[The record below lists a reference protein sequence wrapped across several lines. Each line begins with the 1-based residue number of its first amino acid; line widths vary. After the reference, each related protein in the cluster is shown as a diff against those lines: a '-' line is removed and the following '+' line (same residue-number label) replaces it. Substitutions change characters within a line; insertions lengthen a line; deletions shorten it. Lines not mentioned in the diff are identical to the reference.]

1 MSEKRIDTG
10 TITLHTESFGNPDDP
25 ALLLIMGAQSSMI
38 WWEEAFCR
46 RLAETGLFVI
56 RYDNRDTGRSTT
68 CEPGQPDYGLE
79 EMAEDS
85 VSVLDAYGIGQA
97 HMMGM
102 SLGGMLA
109 QIVALRHSSRVSS
122 LVLLATSNFAAHLPP
137 MEEKVATFFVGMGEV
152 DLTDREAFIRFTI
165 DRSRVL
171 VGSKHEFDEDKTA
184 RFAAEDFDRANNPVS
199 MTNHALLAGGESEMA
214 RTAEI
219 GVPVLVIHGTE
230 DPIIPY
236 AHGEHLVRVLP
247 HAKLLTLAG
256 SGHELHEDDW
266 PIVIEAIA
274 QHIG

>member
-1 MSEKRIDTG
+1 MSEKRVETN
-10 TITLHTESFGNPDDP
+10 TITLHKENFGNPGDP

-68 CEPGQPDYGLE
+68 CEPGQPNYGLE
-79 EMAEDS
+79 DMAADA

-97 HMMGM
+97 HLMGM

-109 QIVALRHSSRVSS
+109 QIVALRHPGRVRS

-137 MEEKVATFFVGMGEV
+137 MEEKVATFFAGMGEV

-171 VGSKHEFDEDKTA
+171 VGSKHAFDEDKTA
-184 RFAAEDFDRANNPVS
+184 RFAAEDFDRASNPVS
-199 MTNHALLAGGESEMA
+199 MTNHALLAGGESDMA

-219 GVPVLVIHGTE
+219 RVPVLVIHGTE

-236 AHGEHLVRVLP
+236 AHGEHLVNVLP
-247 HAKLLTLAG
+247 NAKLLTLAG

-266 PIVIEAIA
+266 PIVINAIA
-274 QHIG
+274 QHVG